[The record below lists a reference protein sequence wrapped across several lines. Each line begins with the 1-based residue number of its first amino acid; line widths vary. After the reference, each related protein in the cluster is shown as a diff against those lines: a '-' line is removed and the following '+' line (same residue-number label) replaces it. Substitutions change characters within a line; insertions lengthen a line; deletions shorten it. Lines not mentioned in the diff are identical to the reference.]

1 MSDLYQGPLP
11 EALTRAQVDIGKLET
26 EVAHLREDMSELKAS
41 NAKLVAAVSEM
52 QRTLSEA
59 SGGWKMLMLMGGAGA
74 MLGSV
79 LAWVVDHLRIGS

>member
-1 MSDLYQGPLP
+1 MTDLYQGPIP
-11 EALTRAQVDIGKLET
+11 EMLTQAQVNIGKLET
-26 EVAHLREDMSELKAS
+26 EVAHLREDMSDLKAS
-41 NAKLVAAVSEM
+41 NAALVSAVAGM

-79 LAWVVDHLRIGS
+79 LAWVVDHIRAGS